1 MLDQVLYKWIRI
13 TVNKHCIR
21 SVSHILL
28 HVRVHLCARLKLFA
42 PGLVAQ
48 SCNSA
53 TGGQELWDGWRLLW
67 PQTSGRKYFCDRTEV
82 ALLGKGSQRTSSN
95 DEKIGLAERSNPS
108 SNLRQH
114 SQTQFAP
121 KLIGAWRRIPNSWGP
136 ERCEFSE
143 CGESNRRAQHA
154 HKLQQPA
161 SWSRGGF

>member
-1 MLDQVLYKWIRI
+1 MHGVHWPAVRPGQASRLGSLYAQVCTYIISNQQTVLRIRILPHVIKKLVKNDWICLRIRISWHIVFAWSESGPGSNLLKMLDQVLYKWIRI

-67 PQTSGRKYFCDRTEV
+67 PQPSGRK
-82 ALLGKGSQRTSSN
+82 
-95 DEKIGLAERSNPS
+95 
-108 SNLRQH
+108 
-114 SQTQFAP
+114 
-121 KLIGAWRRIPNSWGP
+121 
-136 ERCEFSE
+136 
-143 CGESNRRAQHA
+143 
-154 HKLQQPA
+154 
-161 SWSRGGF
+161 